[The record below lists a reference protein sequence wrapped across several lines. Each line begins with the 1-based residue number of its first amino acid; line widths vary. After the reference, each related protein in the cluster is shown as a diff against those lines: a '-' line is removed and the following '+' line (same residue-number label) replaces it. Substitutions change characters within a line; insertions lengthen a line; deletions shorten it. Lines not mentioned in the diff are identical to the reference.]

1 MSDIGEI
8 ALLVGVPVGFVI
20 LFGILL
26 KYGDKKAQPVTNVT
40 RTDDLD
46 TSDNGSESQG
56 SFASSYDSTTINNGP
71 YRPSEGGGRGGRRRS
86 AKSKRAKSKKSS
98 HHRHSKSKNR
108 K

>member
-26 KYGDKKAQPVTNVT
+26 KYGDKKAPSVTDVSGIN
-40 RTDDLD
+40 DSSS
-46 TSDNGSESQG
+46 SDNGSESSRG
-56 SFASSYDSTTINNGP
+56 SFASSYDPTTINDGP
-71 YRPSEGGGRGGRRRS
+71 YRPSEGGGGRS
-86 AKSKRAKSKKSS
+86 AKSKRAKTKKSS
-98 HHRHSKSKNR
+98 HRRRSKSKNR

>member
-26 KYGDKKAQPVTNVT
+26 KYGDKKADSVTNVT
-40 RTDDLD
+40 GRDESSSSGNSVL
-46 TSDNGSESQG
+46 SSQG
-56 SFASSYDSTTINNGP
+56 SFASSYNPSTIEEEGS
-71 YRPSEGGGRGGRRRS
+71 YRPSEGGGRRRS
-86 AKSKRAKSKKSS
+86 AKTKRSS
-98 HHRHSKSKNR
+98 HRRRSKSKNR